1 MDALYT
7 VKTKYTYKE
16 YRKFSY
22 YCMWHSSRVILAICY
37 IVMAALLIRG
47 IINGNI
53 ISSCMAVAFFV
64 VMPIFVEYTFKK
76 AYTSKKSNSGE
87 IVMRFYE
94 AHIESEGAKSSTKVL
109 YKNLY
114 KIVETKT
121 SFYVMMGNNMG
132 FIVMKDD
139 CPEGLIEFIRSIKKD

>member
-1 MDALYT
+1 
-7 VKTKYTYKE
+7 
-16 YRKFSY
+16 
-22 YCMWHSSRVILAICY
+22 
-37 IVMAALLIRG
+37 
-47 IINGNI
+47 
-53 ISSCMAVAFFV
+53 
-64 VMPIFVEYTFKK
+64 
-76 AYTSKKSNSGE
+76 
-87 IVMRFYE
+87 MRFYE